1 MSEPRPDLVRRL
13 NVLGPG
19 VGGAAALVSLD
30 ADEIVAAARAA
41 TGLHDLGEPE
51 WEEPLRTLLDSLER
65 EARLNVVGRLL
76 CRHDLIRHLCNRL
89 AIVDAHR
96 RDPSIGAR
104 AVVAPVFITG
114 PARSGTSILQELL
127 ALDPGLRAP
136 LAYEMAYPT
145 LGPPLGPTLDDETR
159 IAWAEGEFDV
169 WGDIHPPFRAV
180 HDLEAR
186 LPEECLWLTAPALD
200 HGFWST
206 CTDIPTFM
214 AHRALTDQVPIYE
227 MHRRFVQLL
236 QGDATP
242 TWVFK
247 SPVHA
252 MRLDALFAVYPDARV
267 IRTHRDPART
277 VPSTISTLLHGRW
290 TRSDEV
296 DPVATATMTSM
307 GLTMI
312 FNELSPTPPAP
323 PGRIVELQYVDLMR
337 DPVATIA
344 ATLAALDVSMHE
356 SLPDLIAR
364 RLAARPQGH
373 AGVHRYG
380 PEDLG
385 ATAAGIRADFA
396 PYIERFGVV
405 LES

>member
-13 NVLGPG
+13 NALGPG
-19 VGGAAALVSLD
+19 VGGAGALVSLD
-30 ADEIVAAARAA
+30 ADEIVAAACAA
-41 TGLHDLGEPE
+41 TGLDDFGEPD
-51 WEEPLRTLLDSLER
+51 WEEHLHVLLASLEA

-96 RDPSIGAR
+96 RDPSIGDR
-104 AVVAPVFITG
+104 AVVAPLFITG

-127 ALDPGLRAP
+127 SLDPDLRAP
-136 LAYEMAYPT
+136 VAYEMAYP
-145 LGPPLGPTLDDETR
+145 PLGRPFDDDTR
-159 IAWAEGEFDV
+159 VALAESEFDI
-169 WGDIHPPFRAV
+169 WGDVHPPFRAV

-206 CTDIPTFM
+206 CTDVPTFM
-214 AHRALTDQVPIYE
+214 AHRALTDQVPTYE
-227 MHRRFVQLL
+227 VHRRFVQVL
-236 QGDATP
+236 QGDDTP

-296 DPVATATMTSM
+296 DPVATATMTTM

-312 FNELSPTPPAP
+312 FNELSPERPTPPA
-323 PGRIVELQYVDLMR
+323 RIVELQYVDLMR
-337 DPVATIA
+337 DPLGTIA
-344 ATLAALDVSMHE
+344 ATLAALDVPMHQ
-356 SLPDLIAR
+356 SLPELVTR

-373 AGVHRYG
+373 AGVHRYT
-380 PEDLG
+380 PEDFG
-385 ATAAGIRADFA
+385 TDASAIRSDFA
-396 PYIERFGVV
+396 RYIERFEVT
-405 LES
+405 LED